1 VLFAGKHITAQK
13 GSGNI
18 NKKGWIVI
26 FGLKI
31 IPLLL
36 VVIGFT
42 VFPLLGV
49 LYFQTNGLLGGFG
62 IGLVI
67 ALIVSFLKKD

>member
-1 VLFAGKHITAQK
+1 MLALLSLWKTK
-13 GSGNI
+13 RNI
-18 NKKGWIVI
+18 IKKGWIAI

-31 IPLLL
+31 LPLLL
-36 VVIGFT
+36 IVIGFT

-62 IGLVI
+62 IGLAI
-67 ALIVSFLKKD
+67 ALIVSFFKKD